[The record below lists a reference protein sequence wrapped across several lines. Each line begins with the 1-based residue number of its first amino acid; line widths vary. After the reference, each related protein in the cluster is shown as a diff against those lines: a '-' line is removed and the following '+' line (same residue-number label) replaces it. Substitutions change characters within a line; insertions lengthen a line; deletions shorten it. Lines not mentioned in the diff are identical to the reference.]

1 MRVVLSVIVVIFLL
15 SSSAWC
21 QENIVKLTLKE
32 SIEQALKGN
41 LDLKIAEVQF
51 QGTESEVAEKEA
63 SFKLKTNLEVA
74 PLTWKGEIDNFNYRP
89 EANINAN
96 LLTKGGTTYSLNI
109 EEEKG
114 EDERL
119 KTTLLSLTLTQK
131 ILPSPKLTPSYLSLK
146 KSLLDL
152 RKNKFSLKKEK
163 NNLKLEVKTSFY
175 TILKQKRK
183 IEIEK
188 LQLEQTK
195 ENLIIL
201 EDKLRKGLANE
212 LDLLNAQLEVIS
224 AKKALFQNQNQLT
237 RYLIEFKS
245 LLGIDSRIDVEL
257 IEESKYEYEPLK
269 LELNQ
274 AIEEA
279 LKNRVEI
286 KQQKLTVEICQLDLA
301 LTKSKLSPSL
311 NFSGGYSYSYG
322 NKSLEKERE
331 EYRASLIFEIPLLDG
346 GESKAEI
353 QGAEEKLKEN
363 QLNLKKLE
371 RDIST
376 EVQNY
381 FLNLWEKEKQIEF
394 FNLSKERYQKDLS
407 IAQERLSS
415 GSITK
420 DKLREKEINFK
431 QEQIELLDALLD
443 CELTRL
449 ELLKS
454 IGKEL

>member
-1 MRVVLSVIVVIFLL
+1 MRAVLSIIVVIFLL

-32 SIEQALKGN
+32 SIEQALKDN

-89 EANINAN
+89 EANISAN
-96 LLTKGGTTYSLNI
+96 LLTKSGTTYSLNI

-119 KTTLLSLTLTQK
+119 KTTLLSLTLTQG

-152 RKNKFSLKKEK
+152 RKNKFSLREEE
-163 NNLKLEVKTSFY
+163 NDLKLEVKTSFY
-175 TILKQKRK
+175 TILKQKRE

-188 LQLEQTK
+188 LHLEQTK
-195 ENLIIL
+195 ESLIIL

-224 AKKALFQNQNQLT
+224 AKKALFQDQNQLT

-257 IEESKYEYEPLK
+257 VEESKYEYEPLK
-269 LELNQ
+269 LKLNQ

-322 NKSLEKERE
+322 SKLQDEEKE
-331 EYRASLIFEIPLLDG
+331 EYRASLILEIPLLDG

-353 QGAEEKLKEN
+353 QGAEEKLKES
-363 QLNLKKLE
+363 QLNLKKLK

-420 DKLREKEINFK
+420 DELREKEINFK

-443 CELTRL
+443 CELTKL

>member
-1 MRVVLSVIVVIFLL
+1 MRVVLSITVIIFLL

-41 LDLKIAEVQF
+41 LDLKITESQF
-51 QGTESEVAEKEA
+51 QGTESEVAKKEA
-63 SFKLKTNLEVA
+63 PFKLKTNLEVA

-89 EANINAN
+89 EANISAN
-96 LLTKGGTTYSLNI
+96 LLTKSGTTYSLDI

-131 ILPSPKLTPSYLSLK
+131 ILPHPKLNSSYLSLK

-152 RKNKFSLKKEK
+152 RKNELSLKEEE
-163 NNLKLEVKTSFY
+163 NHLKLEVKTSFY

-188 LQLEQTK
+188 LHLEQAK

-212 LDLLNAQLEVIS
+212 LDLLNAQLEVVS
-224 AKKALFQNQNQLT
+224 AEKVLFQNQNQLT

-245 LLGIDSRIDVEL
+245 LLGIDSRTNVEL
-257 IEESKYEYEPLK
+257 IEESEYEYEPLK

-274 AIEEA
+274 AVEEA

-286 KQQKLTVEICQLDLA
+286 KQQKLTAEICQLDLA

-322 NKSLEKERE
+322 SKLQDEERKE
-331 EYRASLIFEIPLLDG
+331 YKASLIFEIPLLDG

-353 QGAEEKLKEN
+353 QGTEEKLKEN
-363 QLNLKKLE
+363 QLNLEKLK
-371 RDIST
+371 RDISS

-394 FNLSKERYQKDLS
+394 FNLSKEIYQKDLS
-407 IAQERLSS
+407 IAQERFSS

-420 DKLREKEINFK
+420 DELREKEINFK
-431 QEQIELLDALLD
+431 QAQIELLEALLD
-443 CELTRL
+443 CELTRS